1 MSIKGFGIA
10 KIQSLGKSILL
21 PIGLLSTL
29 GILIALN
36 SILNNSTLGG
46 IVWAIFGNMPVIFAI
61 SVSLGLSKNEGVAGL
76 SGFLVYFISA
86 KVSGDI
92 TGATEI
98 LANGGELARRFTTIL
113 GQSTLST
120 GIFGGIF
127 SGIVG
132 SIAYH
137 YGHKTK
143 FISILAFYE
152 GKRFVPILASF
163 CGVLWGYVI
172 AMVWPLIQTGIS
184 SLTVVSELSSPISVF
199 LFGIG
204 ERLLL
209 PLGLHH
215 IILPVFFYEIGE
227 YTAKTGE
234 LIRGDYN
241 IFIAMLQDQVLSFN
255 SPNLGEYTN
264 AGKYHAGFF
273 APKMFGLGGAALAFY
288 QAAKPENKKYALGIY
303 GSAAFTAFLTGITE
317 PLEFTFLFAAPL
329 LYGIH
334 AFFMGISF
342 VIAYFLGIH
351 LVGDGLISF
360 VSFGIIPGLSGF
372 ETGWYKIP
380 FVGIG
385 FFVLY
390 YITFKTL
397 IARFTWV
404 IPGREDTVI
413 DIAETSFS
421 NQAQQIIE
429 ALGGLQ
435 NIKVSDACI
444 TRLRM
449 EVVEMGKVDQEQLKK
464 LGAKG
469 VFPIGDTYIQ
479 AIFGTQSQY
488 IAEEIRNMMQS

>member
-1 MSIKGFGIA
+1 MSIKDLGMA

-29 GILIALN
+29 GILIAIN
-36 SILNNSTLGG
+36 SILKIPTLGG
-46 IVWAIFGNMPVIFAI
+46 IVWAIFGNIPVIFAI
-61 SVSLGLSKNEGVAGL
+61 SVAFGLSKNEGVAGL
-76 SGFLVYFISA
+76 SGFLIYFISA

-98 LANGGELARRFTTIL
+98 LAHGGELARRFTTVL
-113 GQSTLST
+113 GQTTLST
-120 GIFGGIF
+120 GVFGGIF
-127 SGIVG
+127 SGIIG

-152 GKRFVPILASF
+152 GNRFVPILACF
-163 CGVLWGYVI
+163 FGVLWGYII
-172 AMVWPLIQTGIS
+172 AIIWPLIQTGIS
-184 SLTVVSELSSPISVF
+184 SLTVISELSAPISVF
-199 LFGIG
+199 LFGVG

-215 IILPVFFYEIGE
+215 IVLPVFFYEIGE
-227 YTAKTGE
+227 YTAKSGD

-241 IFIAMLQDQVLSFN
+241 IYIAMLQDQVFN
-255 SPNLGEYTN
+255 FTSPNVGEYAD

-273 APKMFGLGGAALAFY
+273 APKMFGLAGATLAFY

-317 PLEFTFLFAAPL
+317 PLEFTFLFTAPL

-334 AFFMGISF
+334 ALFLGLSF

-351 LVGDGLISF
+351 LVGDGVVSF
-360 VSFGIIPGLSGF
+360 ISFGIIPGLSGF

-380 FVGIG
+380 FVGAG
-385 FFVLY
+385 FFILY

-397 IARFTWV
+397 LSRFSWV
-404 IPGREDTVI
+404 VPGREDT
-413 DIAETSFS
+413 IANISDDSFHQ
-421 NQAQQIIE
+421 QAQKIIQ
-429 ALGGLQ
+429 AIGGIQ
-435 NIKVSDACI
+435 NIKVADACI
-444 TRLRM
+444 TRLRL
-449 EVVEMGKVDQEQLKK
+449 EVTDMNKVNQEELKK

-469 VFPIGDTYIQ
+469 VIPLGETYLQ
-479 AIFGTQSQY
+479 AIFGVNSQF
-488 IAEEIRNMMQS
+488 IAEEIRNIMSQ